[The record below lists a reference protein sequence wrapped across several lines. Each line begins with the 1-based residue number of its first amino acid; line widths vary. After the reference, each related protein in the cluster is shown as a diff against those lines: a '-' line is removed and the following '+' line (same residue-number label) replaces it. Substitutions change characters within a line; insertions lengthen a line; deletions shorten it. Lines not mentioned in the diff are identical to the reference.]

1 MSVPSGL
8 GIGSDV
14 LVLENV
20 DPYGGGLFC
29 NLVKMHQTFNPY

>member
-1 MSVPSGL
+1 MSAPSGL

-20 DPYGGGLFC
+20 DPYGGGLFS
-29 NLVKMHQTFNPY
+29 NFVKMHQTFNP